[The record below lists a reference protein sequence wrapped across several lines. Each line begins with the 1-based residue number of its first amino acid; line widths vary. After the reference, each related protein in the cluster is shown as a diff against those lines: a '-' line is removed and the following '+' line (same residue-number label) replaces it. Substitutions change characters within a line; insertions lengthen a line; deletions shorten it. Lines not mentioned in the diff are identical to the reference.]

1 MNFDYGGES
10 DGGVYHSIYDDFYW
24 LTHFNDRDFAYGR
37 ALAQTAGIAGM
48 RLADADLLP
57 FNFGDLASTVR
68 EYVNDLQQLA
78 HKQADQIQERNRQIS
93 EGVFRATSDPRIASV
108 PPAPEEVPPQLNF
121 VPLQNAVDA
130 LGHSADRYQK
140 FYAQAEKDSGSALKQ
155 GSLTNVNTELLQSE
169 RALTDQQGL
178 PGRPWFKHQL
188 YAPGFYTGYGAKT
201 VPAVR
206 EAIEQKQWSVA
217 QESIE
222 TVAKVLQNEAA
233 AIDRAANDLQHAIQ

>member
-24 LTHFNDRDFAYGR
+24 LIHFNDRDFVYGR

-57 FNFGDLASTVR
+57 FNFGDLSSTVH
-68 EYVNDLQQLA
+68 EYVNDLQRLGDD
-78 HKQADQIQERNRQIS
+78 QANQIRERNRQIS
-93 EGVFRATSDPRIASV
+93 EGVFKATSDPRVASV
-108 PPAPEEVPPQLNF
+108 PPIPEEAPPHLNF

-130 LGHSADRYQK
+130 LGRSADHYQK
-140 FYAQAEKDSGSALKQ
+140 VYAQAESDSGAALKL
-155 GSLTNVNTELLQSE
+155 GSLAKVNGELLQSE

-222 TVAKVLQNEAA
+222 TVAKVLENEAA
-233 AIDRAANDLQHAIQ
+233 VIDRAANDLEHAIQ

>member
-37 ALAQTAGIAGM
+37 ALAETAGTAGM

-57 FNFGDLASTVR
+57 FNFGDLTSTVR
-68 EYVNDLQQLA
+68 GYVNDLQQLA
-78 HKQADQIQERNRQIS
+78 HNQADQIQERNRQIS
-93 EGVFRATSDPRIASV
+93 EGVFKATSDPRVASL
-108 PPAPEEVPPQLNF
+108 PPSPEEVPPHLNF
-121 VPLQNAVDA
+121 APLQNAVDS
-130 LGHSADRYQK
+130 LSHSADRYQK
-140 FYAQAEKDSGSALKQ
+140 VYAQAERDSGADPKQ
-155 GSLTNVNTELLQSE
+155 DSLAKVNGELLQTE
-169 RALTDQQGL
+169 RALTDRKGL
-178 PGRPWFKHQL
+178 PGRPWFRHQL

-206 EAIEQKQWSVA
+206 EAIEQKQWRVA

-222 TVAKVLQNEAA
+222 TVAKVLENEAGV
-233 AIDRAANDLQHAIQ
+233 IDRAASNLEHAIQ